1 MWNSCTYRVGAWYL
15 LLTVSF
21 TVLPPSVTASEG
33 VTAGA
38 IIGLDEAIEKTLTRN
53 PSLIAFGYQIEAQ
66 RGRLIQSDLRPN
78 LELGIRVENALGSGE
93 FEGID
98 RAETT
103 LSLGWVLERGKRQ
116 ARVTAARASI
126 SIFESEAELRRTDAA
141 AETARLFLDS
151 LANQEQLTQRQEA
164 VTLADATVVAVG
176 ERVSAGRTPDADLA
190 RAEAQLARTQLARE
204 DVEHELKTAN
214 HRLAAQWGEVHP
226 DFLKVRGN
234 LHKIPEIE
242 DFKNLL
248 NQIEQNP
255 ELLRY
260 LTMQRL
266 REAELRL
273 AESEA
278 KPNWRVDAGIRRLE
292 QSNDQAF
299 VAGIT
304 IPLAL
309 RNRNQGRIA
318 EARASLARVEADRA
332 ATRLQLETQLYALY
346 QELQHS
352 LHRTKTLQEQVLPRL
367 EKALVD
373 TQRAYTAGRYGYFE
387 LQLVQREV
395 LGTRMAL
402 VDASIDAHKRLIEI
416 ERLTGTV
423 ITSSVRQPGVIK

>member
-1 MWNSCTYRVGAWYL
+1 MWSSHTYRVNAWYL
-15 LLTVSF
+15 LLIVS
-21 TVLPPSVTASEG
+21 VAVPAPAASANE
-33 VTAGA
+33 GA
-38 IIGLDEAIEKTLTRN
+38 IVGLDEAIQKTLTRN

-66 RGRLIQSDLRPN
+66 RGRLVQSGLRPN
-78 LELGIRVENALGSGE
+78 LELGVRVENALGSGE
-93 FEGID
+93 FEGVD

-116 ARVTAARASI
+116 ARVAAARASV
-126 SIFESEAELRRTDAA
+126 SIFESEAEVRRTDAA

-151 LANQEQLTQRQEA
+151 LANQEQLVQRQEA
-164 VTLADATVVAVG
+164 VTLAEATVAAVG

-190 RAEAQLARTQLARE
+190 RAEADLARTRLARE
-204 DVEHELKTAN
+204 DVDHELKTSN
-214 HRLAAQWGEVHP
+214 HRLAAQWGEAQP
-226 DFLKVRGN
+226 DFLEVSGD

-242 DFKNLL
+242 NFENLL
-248 NQIEQNP
+248 TRIAQNP
-255 ELLRY
+255 ELSRY
-260 LTMQRL
+260 LTVQRL
-266 REAELRL
+266 REAELGL

-292 QSNDQAF
+292 QSDDQAL

-318 EARASLARVEADRA
+318 EARANLAGVEADRA
-332 ATRLQLETQLYALY
+332 ATRLQLETQLFAFY

-352 LHRTKTLQEQVLPRL
+352 LHRTKTLREQVLPRV

-395 LGTRMAL
+395 LSTRMAL
-402 VDASIDAHKRLIEI
+402 LDASIDAHERLIEI

-423 ITSSVRQPGVIK
+423 ITRSVKQPRGIK